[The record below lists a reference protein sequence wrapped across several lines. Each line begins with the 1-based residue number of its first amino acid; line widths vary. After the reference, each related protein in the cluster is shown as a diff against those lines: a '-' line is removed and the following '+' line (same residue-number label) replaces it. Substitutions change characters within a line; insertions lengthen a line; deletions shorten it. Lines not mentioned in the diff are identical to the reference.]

1 MWKDMSG
8 ILHESRPG
16 EFEAIMNQNSGGW
29 PAPRQG
35 QQQNG
40 QQAQQTAQNVQT
52 QAPKSNEQNVM
63 HRSADI
69 IFLDRTEEMNR
80 FEVKPGYDQ
89 VFSAKDD
96 TWFAVKSAVG
106 NGYTIKYYPLQEQK
120 ANAPV
125 DYTQFVTRQQIE
137 EALPRMIS
145 DGISDYVKRQEEKK
159 NGTV

>member
-8 ILHESRPG
+8 IMHESRPG

-29 PAPRQG
+29 PSPRQG
-35 QQQNG
+35 QQNSQQT
-40 QQAQQTAQNVQT
+40 QQAQQATAQNGV
-52 QAPKSNEQNVM
+52 NDNVL
-63 HRSADI
+63 HRQADI
-69 IFLDRTEEMNR
+69 IFLDRPEEMNG

-89 VFSAKDD
+89 VFAGKDD

>member
-8 ILHESRPG
+8 IMHESRPG

-40 QQAQQTAQNVQT
+40 QQAQQTAQQATAQNGGNDNVL
-52 QAPKSNEQNVM
+52 
-63 HRSADI
+63 HRQADI
-69 IFLDRTEEMNR
+69 IFLDRMEEMNG

-89 VFSAKDD
+89 VFAGKDD

-120 ANAPV
+120 ANGPV

>member
-8 ILHESRPG
+8 IMHESRPG

-40 QQAQQTAQNVQT
+40 QQSQQTAQNVQT
-52 QAPKSNEQNVM
+52 QAQKSNEQNVM

-69 IFLDRTEEMNR
+69 IFLDRMEEMNG
-80 FEVKPGYDQ
+80 FEVKPGFDQ

-106 NGYTIKYYPLQEQK
+106 NGYTIKYYPIQEQK
-120 ANAPV
+120 ANGPV
-125 DYTQFVTRQQIE
+125 DLSQFVTRQQIE

>member
-8 ILHESRPG
+8 IMHESRPG

-29 PAPRQG
+29 PALRQG

-40 QQAQQTAQNVQT
+40 QQSQQVQQATAQNGG
-52 QAPKSNEQNVM
+52 NDNVL
-63 HRSADI
+63 HRQADI
-69 IFLDRTEEMNR
+69 IFLDRPEEMNG

-89 VFSAKDD
+89 VFAGKDD

-106 NGYTIKYYPLQEQK
+106 NGYTIKHYPLQEPK
-120 ANAPV
+120 PAPAQV
-125 DYTQFVTRQQIE
+125 DMAQFVTRAQIE
-137 EALPRMIS
+137 EALPRMIEN
-145 DGISDYVKRQEEKK
+145 GITEYVKRQEGKN